1 MVKVA
6 VVGATGVVGS
16 KLIEMLEHYEIKY
29 DDLVLF
35 ASKRSSGKE
44 LSVGGQKYVIQEL
57 TEERAKENFD
67 YVVMSA
73 GGSTSEKFA
82 PLFEESGAIV
92 IDNSSHW
99 RMKEDVDL
107 IVPEINKPK
116 FKRNIIA
123 NPNCSTIQ
131 SVVALQPLQDEF
143 GVKRVHYA
151 TYQSVS
157 GSGEGGI
164 RDLEEGANG
173 AEPTTYPHPIFN
185 NVLPHID
192 DFLEDG
198 YTKEEKKMIDETKK
212 ILEDDSIEVT
222 ATCVRVPIITSH
234 AVQMNVTLD
243 KDATVDEVKEAF
255 DGFPHIVLMDN
266 PKKNEYPTPLD
277 AANRSEIFVGRIR
290 RDPTLP
296 NTFHVWCVGDN
307 LLKGA
312 AQNTVQILKSLMDNN
327 N

>member
-1 MVKVA
+1 MVSVA

-16 KLIEMLEHYEIKY
+16 KMMEMLERYEIKY
-29 DDLVLF
+29 DELVLF
-35 ASKRSSGKE
+35 ASKRSAGKE
-44 LSVGGQKYVIQEL
+44 VEVGGETYTIQEL
-57 TEERAKENFD
+57 TEEAAKKKYD
-67 YVVMSA
+67 YVIMSA
-73 GGSTSEKFA
+73 GGATSEKFA

-92 IDNSSHW
+92 IDNSSYW
-99 RMKEDVDL
+99 RMKEDIDL

-131 SVVALQPLQDEF
+131 SVVALQPLQDKF
-143 GVKRVHYA
+143 GVERVHYA

-164 RDLEEGANG
+164 RDLEEGAKG
-173 AEPTTYPHPIFN
+173 AEPTTYPHPIHN

-192 DFLEDG
+192 DFLDDG

-212 ILEDDSIEVT
+212 ILDDDSIAVT
-222 ATCVRVPIITSH
+222 ATCVRVPIINSH

-243 KDATVDEVKEAF
+243 KEATVEEVRQSFENH
-255 DGFPHIVLMDN
+255 PHIVMMDN
-266 PKKNEYPTPLD
+266 PGENEYPTPLD
-277 AANRSEIFVGRIR
+277 AADRPEIFVGRIR
-290 RDPTLP
+290 RDPTLQ

-312 AQNTVQILKSLMDNN
+312 AQNTVQILKSIMDDK
-327 N
+327 